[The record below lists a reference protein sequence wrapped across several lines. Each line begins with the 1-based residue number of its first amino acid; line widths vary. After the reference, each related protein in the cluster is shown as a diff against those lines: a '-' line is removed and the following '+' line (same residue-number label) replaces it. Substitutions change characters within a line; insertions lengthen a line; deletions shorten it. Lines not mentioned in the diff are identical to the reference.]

1 VVSRENVC
9 LQVKCYLSM
18 TNSYRGRMQKSE
30 EKPKLERQMPFR
42 LTEAL
47 GDELEAVARANETTV
62 QVLLRNA
69 ARALV
74 RCHHQHGS
82 IPLDMELVQREWRP
96 REITSSE
103 QLLNEAGVTVQK
115 KNSPAKGRSPG
126 PAIALYR
133 TKPASAP
140 GAASA

>member
-1 VVSRENVC
+1 MNRPIG
-9 LQVKCYLSM
+9 K
-18 TNSYRGRMQKSE
+18 
-30 EKPKLERQMPFR
+30 EKLARQLPFR
-42 LTEAL
+42 VTDAL
-47 GDELEAVARANETTV
+47 GDELEAVARANDRDV
-62 QVLLRNA
+62 QDLLRTA
-69 ARALV
+69 ARAIV
-74 RCHHQHGS
+74 RCHHENGS

-96 REITSSE
+96 RQLTSSE
-103 QLLNEAGVTVQK
+103 QLLNEAEGTVQK